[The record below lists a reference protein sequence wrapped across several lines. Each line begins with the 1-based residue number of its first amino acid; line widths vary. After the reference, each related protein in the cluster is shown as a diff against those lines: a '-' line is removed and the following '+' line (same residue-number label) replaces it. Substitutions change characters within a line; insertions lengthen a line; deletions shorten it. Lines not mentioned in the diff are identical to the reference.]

1 MDPETTPR
9 AAVRRAAPFVMTAL
23 KADPATND
31 AEIVGYEMTSHP
43 EPDYQDVFRESAAL
57 TSVDLLHFHYGW
69 HLSFMK
75 RCEATC
81 RDIELVW

>member
-1 MDPETTPR
+1 
-9 AAVRRAAPFVMTAL
+9 MTAL

-31 AEIVGYEMTSHP
+31 AQIVGYEMTGHP
-43 EPDYQDVFRESAAL
+43 EPDYQDVFGESAAR

-69 HLSFMK
+69 HLSLMK
-75 RCEATC
+75 RCEETC